1 MDRPQDFGAAEPL
14 VSIVVP
20 IYNEAGILR
29 KNTQR
34 LRGYLNEMLPSHE
47 IVLCENGSVDGT
59 AEIASGL
66 SEEFDDIEFLGLPEP
81 CLGEALKAGFRAARA
96 DKVVYFPIDLSAN
109 LSFIP
114 WSVNLLD
121 VFDVVV
127 GSKRLNS
134 ELDHR
139 PFIRRAVSRA
149 YHGMVKGFY
158 GLNFT
163 DTTCVKAYR
172 RNTILDLMDRIPTS
186 SGIYETELL
195 AEALREGLEIV
206 EVPVAVEERRA
217 SREVLGSKI
226 IRKLEDLLSARLKSI
241 TIVVGTPFFI
251 GGLLSLLNL
260 TIGKLRSGATG
271 GFVNPYSFLLSM
283 LSVFFGFQIL
293 AFGLLTNLV
302 MQIRRQISK
311 PSEQRA

>member
-1 MDRPQDFGAAEPL
+1 M
-14 VSIVVP
+14 VP
-20 IYNEAGILR
+20 IYNEAKILR
-29 KNTQR
+29 TNTER
-34 LRGYLNEMLPSHE
+34 LRRYLSERLPGHE

-59 AEIASGL
+59 AEIAKAL
-66 SEEFDDIEFLGLPEP
+66 SEEFEDVKFLGLPEP
-81 CLGEALKAGFRAARA
+81 CLAEALKAGFRAARA
-96 DKVVYFPIDLSAN
+96 EKVVYIPIDLSVD
-109 LSFIP
+109 LEFVP
-114 WSVNLLD
+114 KSVRLLD
-121 VFDVVV
+121 VFDIVV

-139 PFIRRAVSRA
+139 PLVRRALSRV
-149 YHGMVKGFY
+149 YHGMVKSFY

-226 IRKLEDLLSARLKSI
+226 IRKLEDLLSARLKTI
-241 TIVVGTPFFI
+241 TIFVGTPFFI
-251 GGLLSLLNL
+251 GGLLSLFNL
-260 TIGKLRSGATG
+260 SIGKLRSGATG

-283 LSVFFGFQIL
+283 LSVFFGIQIL

-311 PSEQRA
+311 PSKRRD